1 MIAPFRMTNNGD
13 GSKKEKGIE
22 GLITDSELAAQ
33 SEKTNRQLRLSEL
46 LYEHS
51 RDSNLVVL

>member
-1 MIAPFRMTNNGD
+1 MIAPFRMRNNGD
-13 GSKKEKGIE
+13 SGKKEKDTE

-33 SEKTNRQLRLSEL
+33 LEKTNRQLRLSEL